1 MVLNVLD
8 QEEQQRVLSPRP
20 KKSIKSFSQVVRLL
34 FSKAIVTGQNP
45 GVFGLCLNVLDTPE
59 TLNRSPGCRR
69 QGRRG
74 CEFQCWDVLMPR
86 EASDPVLA

>member
-59 TLNRSPGCRR
+59 TLNRSPGRR
-69 QGRRG
+69 RRGRRG

-86 EASDPVLA
+86 EVSDPVLA